1 MIGCSFVA
9 DYRSPSQNRDEYE
22 PFPEI
27 TLGKLT
33 LNNPFMLLVIGD
45 LNAKPKNTYVC
56 NIIEI
61 ITSHF
66 VLHKLIRESTYI
78 LEKSSWSIDLIYF
91 STQDFHS
98 SLYANC
104 RQQIVFAKYDL
115 KIYYL
120 QPYESKVWLYQEAD
134 SILIRWEIYD
144 LSWKRA
150 FPNWNVDEKA
160 TVFNRTTLNI
170 LENFAPY
177 ETLVG
182 DGDVNLLEIIF
193 HRCLETGTFQNNWK
207 KDNVVFV

>member
-1 MIGCSFVA
+1 MMIGCNFVA

-78 LEKSSWSIDLIYF
+78 LEKSS
-91 STQDFHS
+91 
-98 SLYANC
+98 
-104 RQQIVFAKYDL
+104 
-115 KIYYL
+115 
-120 QPYESKVWLYQEAD
+120 
-134 SILIRWEIYD
+134 
-144 LSWKRA
+144 
-150 FPNWNVDEKA
+150 
-160 TVFNRTTLNI
+160 
-170 LENFAPY
+170 
-177 ETLVG
+177 
-182 DGDVNLLEIIF
+182 
-193 HRCLETGTFQNNWK
+193 
-207 KDNVVFV
+207 